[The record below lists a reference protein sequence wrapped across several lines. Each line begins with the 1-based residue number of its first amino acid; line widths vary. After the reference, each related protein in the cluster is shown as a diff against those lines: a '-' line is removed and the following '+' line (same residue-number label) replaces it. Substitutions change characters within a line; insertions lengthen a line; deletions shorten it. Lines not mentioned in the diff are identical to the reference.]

1 MNVYVVLHA
10 VTALIALTLSIE
22 IWRRRGAVG
31 SLFVALLMLAVATWA
46 LTYRDGQA
54 PISVRLGI
62 DPWGGADPHAE
73 HVVWSPGVE
82 TGGNWARFAVSARA
96 QTDRV
101 TVFLEHD
108 QDAANPWNVSAFD
121 GLELLPGP

>member
-1 MNVYVVLHA
+1 
-10 VTALIALTLSIE
+10 VT
-22 IWRRRGAVG
+22 
-31 SLFVALLMLAVATWA
+31 VATWA

-62 DPWGGADPHAE
+62 DPWGGADPRAE
-73 HVVWSPGVE
+73 HVVWSPKVE
-82 TGGNWARFAVSARA
+82 TGGSWARFAVTAWA

-121 GLELLPGP
+121 GLELLPVS